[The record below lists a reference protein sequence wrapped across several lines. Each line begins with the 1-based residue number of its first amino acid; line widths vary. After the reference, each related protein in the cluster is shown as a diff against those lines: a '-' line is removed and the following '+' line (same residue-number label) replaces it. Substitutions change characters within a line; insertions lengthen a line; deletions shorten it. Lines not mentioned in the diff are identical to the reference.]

1 MIIGTLS
8 LAAVALLTG
17 APEEQ
22 PARRADSWAFEVDVV
37 ESCCCDPI
45 CPCMVGSKPTRDHCR
60 GSRLVEITR
69 GHHGDVVL
77 DGVSFVLT
85 FDLRVWSKLYFA
97 EATSDEQ
104 VAATMAVLEKV
115 WGSLLAD
122 VLESAKVPLR
132 VKRTESTVA
141 FSVPASRVEIE
152 VMRGAG
158 DRPIRVEN
166 LRTFRD
172 YTQYRSTTV
181 AHTAAKE
188 ERSFEYSGTNGFTAR
203 FRASSEPAD
212 R

>member
-1 MIIGTLS
+1 MNAGTLS
-8 LAAVALLTG
+8 LAFVALLAAG
-17 APEEQ
+17 PQEHPE
-22 PARRADSWAFEVDVV
+22 SWRFEVDVV

-45 CPCMVGSKPTRDHCR
+45 CPCMVGSKPTRGFCR
-60 GSRLVEITR
+60 GSRLVEITK

-85 FDLRVWSKLYFA
+85 FDLREWSKLYFA
-97 EATSDEQ
+97 EETSDEQ
-104 VAATMAVLEKV
+104 VAATKAVLEKV
-115 WGSLLAD
+115 WGSLVAD
-122 VLESAKVPLR
+122 VLETARVPLR

-152 VMRGAG
+152 VMRGAD

-166 LRTFRD
+166 LRSFPG
-172 YTQYRSTTV
+172 YTQYRSKTV
-181 AHTAAKE
+181 SHRAKEE

-203 FRASSEPAD
+203 FAASSEPAK